1 MPIHDWTRVD
11 PGIFHDFHLE
21 WISTLKRTL
30 NSGLLP
36 PKFYAMAEQI
46 AGGLH
51 PDVLTL
57 GEGQPSLEPQ
67 GRNGAGR
74 NREPNG
80 SLAVATSPPRVRF
93 VMSAEEEEYAR
104 KTRAIAIRHA
114 SGDRVVALIEIVSP
128 GNKSNRHGLRSFVD
142 RALEF
147 LNAGIQLLV
156 LDLFPPGPRDPQ
168 GIHGAIWSEI
178 RAHEFTLPADKPLTL
193 AAYTGGIPKTA
204 YIEPVAV
211 GDVLPEMPLFL
222 EPEIYIPLPLEPAYL
237 SAFEAVPARWRSV
250 LEAPRPLE

>member
-1 MPIHDWTRVD
+1 MPIHDWTRVEA
-11 PGIFHDFHLE
+11 GIFHDFHLE
-21 WISTLKRTL
+21 WISTLKRAL

-36 PKFYAMAEQI
+36 SGFYAMAEQI

-57 GEGQPSLEPQ
+57 GQGQTSTEPPGQ
-67 GRNGAGR
+67 NGVGTKS
-74 NREPNG
+74 ESNG
-80 SLAVATSPPRVRF
+80 GLAVATSPPRVRF
-93 VMSAEEEEYAR
+93 VMTAEDEAYAR

-114 SGDRVVALIEIVSP
+114 SDDRVVALIEIVSP
-128 GNKSNRHGLRSFVD
+128 GNKSSRHGLKSFV
-142 RALEF
+142 AKAVEF
-147 LNAGIQLLV
+147 LNAGIHLLV

-193 AAYTGGIPKTA
+193 AAYTGGIPKKA

-222 EPEIYIPLPLEPAYL
+222 EPEIYVPLPLEPAYL
-237 SAFEAVPARWRSV
+237 SAFEAVPARWRAV
-250 LEAPRPLE
+250 LEPSRPPG